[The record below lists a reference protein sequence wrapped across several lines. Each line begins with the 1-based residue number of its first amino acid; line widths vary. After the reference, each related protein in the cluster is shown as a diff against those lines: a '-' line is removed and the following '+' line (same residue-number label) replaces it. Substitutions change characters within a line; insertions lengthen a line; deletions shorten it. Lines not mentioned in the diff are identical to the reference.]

1 MTQDAVIGV
10 YLNFLDLKPSG
21 LELFL
26 PKIINKYTKKG
37 FPLRSKFYFSDI
49 SFADLKNFFKSSH
62 RKIYLLFC
70 PVCGGQL
77 VDTINF
83 SKYLK
88 IVFLL

>member
-10 YLNFLDLKPSG
+10 YLNFLDLKASG

-49 SFADLKNFFKSSH
+49 SFADLKIKF
-62 RKIYLLFC
+62 
-70 PVCGGQL
+70 
-77 VDTINF
+77 
-83 SKYLK
+83 
-88 IVFLL
+88 